1 VFILTIA
8 VTFFQH
14 GAVRPWRIEIST
26 QLRITLM
33 PSYTAP
39 VRDMQFI
46 LHELLKIDRY
56 KDVLAGFSEAT
67 PDTAAAILEGA
78 AQLSQEVL
86 QPLNKVG
93 DREGC
98 RLKNGEV
105 ITPSGFKE
113 AYRAVIDGG
122 WTSLIGDPEYGGQ
135 GLPYVLGLAI
145 SEMMASANMAFTMYP
160 GLTSGAMEAIEIGG
174 TEEQK
179 ALYLPKMVSGQWT
192 GTMNLT
198 EPHCGTDLGLLRT
211 KAEPQSDGSY
221 RITGTK
227 IFISAGEHDLA
238 ENIIHLVLAKI
249 PGGPEGV
256 KGISLFIVPK
266 FLVNPDGSLGD
277 RNAVSCGAHGR
288 EDGHPRQ
295 RHLRDELRRRGRLP
309 DRRGA
314 QGLADHVHHDERGA
328 AGRGG
333 AGSQSGRGGLSE
345 RPGLLQGALAG
356 ALAAGHK
363 FPDKPADPIIVHPDI
378 RRMLMTVKVFKE
390 GGRALAY
397 WAGLT
402 VDIIRKHPDAETQRK
417 AEDLL
422 GLLTPVMKTYFTDM
436 GFNSANLCLQCFGG
450 HGYIAEW
457 GMEQFVR
464 DARITQIYEGANG
477 IQALDLI
484 GRKLPAN
491 KGRAIQLFFALVGG
505 FCEKYE
511 DNTALSSFVKP
522 LTEALERLVEATQWL
537 MQHAIADPD
546 NGGAVSMDYLYMMA
560 LVVMG
565 YQWAQVARICENRLS
580 NPDDDSFD
588 RQFYQNKLVCA
599 GFFMEKVL
607 PETMAHLVKIQAG
620 ADSLMTLPAEAF

>member
-1 VFILTIA
+1 
-8 VTFFQH
+8 
-14 GAVRPWRIEIST
+14 
-26 QLRITLM
+26 M
-33 PSYTAP
+33 
-39 VRDMQFI
+39 
-46 LHELLKIDRY
+46 
-56 KDVLAGFSEAT
+56 
-67 PDTAAAILEGA
+67 
-78 AQLSQEVL
+78 
-86 QPLNKVG
+86 
-93 DREGC
+93 
-98 RLKNGEV
+98 
-105 ITPSGFKE
+105 
-113 AYRAVIDGG
+113 
-122 WTSLIGDPEYGGQ
+122 
-135 GLPYVLGLAI
+135 LGLAV

-174 TEEQK
+174 TEAQK
-179 ALYLPKMVSGQWT
+179 ALYLPKMVAGQWT

-211 KAEPQSDGSY
+211 RAEPQSDGSY

-249 PGGPEGV
+249 PGGPDGV

-277 RNAVSCGAHGR
+277 RNAVSCGAIEEKMGIHGNATCVMNY
-288 EDGHPRQ
+288 DGAVGYLVSEAHKG
-295 RHLRDELRRRGRLP
+295 LRTMFIMMNAARLGVGVQGYSQAEVAYQNAVAYCKDRLQGRSL
-309 DRRGA
+309 RGA
-314 QGLADHVHHDERGA
+314 
-328 AGRGG
+328 
-333 AGSQSGRGGLSE
+333 
-345 RPGLLQGALAG
+345 
-356 ALAAGHK
+356 K

-378 RRMLMTVKVFKE
+378 RRMLMTVRVFQE
-390 GGRALAY
+390 GARALAY

-402 VDIIRKHPDAETQRK
+402 VDITRKHPDEETRRK

-422 GLLTPVMKTYFTDM
+422 GLLTPVMKAYFTDM
-436 GFNSANLCLQCFGG
+436 GFNAANLCLQCFGG
-450 HGYIAEW
+450 HGYIADW

-464 DARITQIYEGANG
+464 DARIAQIYEGANG

-511 DNTALSSFVKP
+511 DNAALSPFVKP

-537 MQHAIADPD
+537 MQHAISNPD

-560 LVVMG
+560 LVTLG
-565 YQWAQVARICENRLS
+565 YQWAQVARICENQLS

-588 RQFYQNKLVCA
+588 RAFYQHKLVCA
-599 GFFMEKVL
+599 EFFMEKVL
-607 PETMAHLVKIQAG
+607 PETVAHLAKIQAG
-620 ADSLMTLPAEAF
+620 ADSLMTLPADAF

>member
-1 VFILTIA
+1 
-8 VTFFQH
+8 
-14 GAVRPWRIEIST
+14 
-26 QLRITLM
+26 M

-39 VRDMQFI
+39 VRDIQFI
-46 LHELLKIDRY
+46 LHELLKIERY
-56 KDVLAGFSEAT
+56 NGVLAGFDEAT
-67 PDTAAAILEGA
+67 PETIAAILEGA
-78 AQLSQEVL
+78 AQISQEVL

-98 RLKNGEV
+98 RLENGKV
-105 ITPSGFKE
+105 TTPTGFKD
-113 AYRAVIDGG
+113 AYKALIEGG
-122 WTSLIGDPEYGGQ
+122 WTGLIGDPHYGGQ

-160 GLTSGAMEAIEIGG
+160 GLTSGAIEAIEIGG
-174 TEEQK
+174 TDAQK
-179 ALYLPKMVSGQWT
+179 ALYLPRMIAGQWT

-211 KAEPQSDGSY
+211 KAEPQSDGTY
-221 RITGTK
+221 RVTGTK

-277 RNAVSCGAHGR
+277 RNAVSCGSLEEKMGIHGNATCVMNY
-288 EDGHPRQ
+288 DGAVGYLIGEEHKG
-295 RHLRDELRRRGRLP
+295 LRTMFIMMNAARLGVAAQGISQAEVAYQNAVAYCKDRVQGRSL
-309 DRRGA
+309 RGA
-314 QGLADHVHHDERGA
+314 
-328 AGRGG
+328 
-333 AGSQSGRGGLSE
+333 
-345 RPGLLQGALAG
+345 
-356 ALAAGHK
+356 K

-378 RRMLMTVKVFKE
+378 RRMLMTARVFKD
-390 GGRALAY
+390 GARALAC
-397 WAGLT
+397 WAGLM
-402 VDIIRKHPDAETQRK
+402 VDVTRKHPDEETRRK

-422 GLLTPVMKTYFTDM
+422 GLLTPVMKAYFTDM
-436 GFNSANLCLQCFGG
+436 GFNTANLCLQCFGG

-464 DARITQIYEGANG
+464 DARIAQIYEGANG

-491 KGRAIQLFFALVGG
+491 KGRAIQLLFAVIGE

-511 DNTALSSFVKP
+511 DNAALSPFVKP

-537 MQHAIADPD
+537 MQHAISNPD

-560 LVVMG
+560 LVTLG
-565 YQWAQVARICENRLS
+565 YQWAQVARICENQLS
-580 NPDDDSFD
+580 NPDDDTFD
-588 RQFYQNKLVCA
+588 RAFYQHKLVCA
-599 GFFMEKVL
+599 EFFMEKML
-607 PETMAHLVKIQAG
+607 PETMAHLAKLQAG
-620 ADSLMTLPAEAF
+620 ADSLMTLPIDAF

>member
-1 VFILTIA
+1 
-8 VTFFQH
+8 
-14 GAVRPWRIEIST
+14 
-26 QLRITLM
+26 M

-39 VRDMQFI
+39 VRDMQFV

-56 KDVLAGFSEAT
+56 NDVLAGFSEAT
-67 PDTAAAILEGA
+67 PDTIAAILEGA

-86 QPLNKVG
+86 QPLNKIG

-98 RLKNGEV
+98 RLKNGMV
-105 ITPSGFKE
+105 VTPRGFKE
-113 AYRAVIDGG
+113 AYDAVVEGG
-122 WTSLIGDPEYGGQ
+122 WTGLIGDPEYGGQ
-135 GLPYVLGLAI
+135 GLPYVLGLAV

-160 GLTSGAMEAIEIGG
+160 GLTSGAIEAIEIGG
-174 TEEQK
+174 TDAQK
-179 ALYLPKMVSGQWT
+179 NLYLPKMIAGQWT

-221 RITGTK
+221 RIAGTK

-238 ENIIHLVLAKI
+238 ENIVHLVLARI
-249 PGGPEGV
+249 PGGPKGV

-277 RNAVSCGAHGR
+277 RNAVSCGALEEKMGIHGNATCVMNY
-288 EDGHPRQ
+288 DGAVGYLIGEEHKGLKTMFIMMNAARLGVAVQ
-295 RHLRDELRRRGRLP
+295 GLSQAEVAYQNAVTYCKDRLQGRSLRD
-309 DRRGA
+309 A
-314 QGLADHVHHDERGA
+314 
-328 AGRGG
+328 
-333 AGSQSGRGGLSE
+333 
-345 RPGLLQGALAG
+345 
-356 ALAAGHK
+356 K
-363 FPDKPADPIIVHPDI
+363 CPDKPADPIIVHPDI
-378 RRMLMTVKVFKE
+378 RRMLMTVRVFKE
-390 GGRALAY
+390 GARALAY
-397 WAGLT
+397 WAGLQ
-402 VDIIRKHPDAETQRK
+402 VDIIRKHPDPETRRK

-436 GFNSANLCLQCFGG
+436 GFNSANWCLQCFGG

-477 IQALDLI
+477 VQALDLI

-491 KGRAIQLFFALVGG
+491 RGRAIQFFFALVGG

-511 DNTALSSFVKP
+511 NNAALSPFVKP
-522 LTEALERLVEATQWL
+522 LTEALERLVQATQWL
-537 MQHAIADPD
+537 MQHAISNPD

-560 LVVMG
+560 LITLG
-565 YQWAQVARICENRLS
+565 YQWAQVARICANQLS

-599 GFFMEKVL
+599 EFFMEKVL
-607 PETMAHLVKIQAG
+607 PDTIAHLAKIQTG
-620 ADSLMTLPAEAF
+620 ADSLMTLHADAF